1 MEAVLGAVHVDSD
14 FSEGRKATLQILDP
28 ILGYLKEVQGEQK
41 DVSVK
46 HPKKVLQ
53 EMGGEILELL
63 SAEESDF
70 ALQQLQSA
78 GEDNDEENNSSSS
91 CTTTK
96 VWFGKYMDVADKEGS
111 NYIASIELL
120 GTCILALADVS
131 PIVARNRVC
140 AMMVAFLERNPDILS
155 RFKACRYNVESNMF
169 QQAAMMKSKKL
180 REETT
185 YNDDDGGGDYYDDDD
200 DMELIG

>member
-78 GEDNDEENNSSSS
+78 GEDNDEQNNSSS

-140 AMMVAFLERNPDILS
+140 AMMVAFLERNPEILS
-155 RFKACRYNVESNMF
+155 RFKACRYNVESSMF
-169 QQAAMMKSKKL
+169 QQDSDDEI
-180 REETT
+180 EEAK
-185 YNDDDGGGDYYDDDD
+185 GGGDY
-200 DMELIG
+200 L